1 MRTEEKK
8 KSQVK
13 MNDVITL
20 LGDVVASTGCRV
32 FLYQPKLPEK
42 LAEKAKNNRKQNN

>member
-8 KSQVK
+8 KFQVK